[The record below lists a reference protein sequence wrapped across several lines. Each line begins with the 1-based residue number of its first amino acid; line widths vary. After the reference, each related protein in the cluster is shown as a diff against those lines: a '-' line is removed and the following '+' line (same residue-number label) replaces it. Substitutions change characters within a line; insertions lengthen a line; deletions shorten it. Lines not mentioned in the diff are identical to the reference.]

1 MSEYKVET
9 LKLTPGPDMHT
20 MPVNSGEI
28 GCFLLPVKL
37 KRVPKWRLTGQFKQ
51 QRFWTTHVNRKWAFF
66 SLLIRLDAT
75 KFVWLSVCTL
85 IETTCPNFF
94 SKSRLKSAKSP
105 FPVDVRHSKTWLL
118 ELRRN
123 VNRQLHWVPSVN
135 TPPFYW
141 CWWPKHQFSCTKL
154 EQPHI
159 RLKPGEHVRN
169 DATGDLKLTWAC
181 PYDPGLRY
189 PSRPFQQVERT
200 LNVA

>member
-1 MSEYKVET
+1 MASDRAVKAAT
-9 LKLTPGPDMHT
+9 
-20 MPVNSGEI
+20 
-28 GCFLLPVKL
+28 FLNDPRQPEVS
-37 KRVPKWRLTGQFKQ
+37 
-51 QRFWTTHVNRKWAFF
+51 FF

-135 TPPFYW
+135 TPPFY
-141 CWWPKHQFSCTKL
+141 
-154 EQPHI
+154 
-159 RLKPGEHVRN
+159 
-169 DATGDLKLTWAC
+169 
-181 PYDPGLRY
+181 
-189 PSRPFQQVERT
+189 
-200 LNVA
+200 

>member
-1 MSEYKVET
+1 MPEYKVET
-9 LKLTPGPDMHT
+9 LKLTPGPGMHT

-28 GCFLLPVKL
+28 GCFLLPAKL
-37 KRVPKWRLTGQFKQ
+37 KRVPKWRQTGQFKQ
-51 QRFWTTHVNRKWAFF
+51 QRFWTTHVNRKWAFI

-85 IETTCPNFF
+85 IETICPKFF

-105 FPVDVRHSKTWLL
+105 LPVDVRNSKTWLL

-123 VNRQLHWVPSVN
+123 VHRPQLHIGYLVWTQHHFVLVTQAPVLG
-135 TPPFYW
+135 
-141 CWWPKHQFSCTKL
+141 HQVGTAS
-154 EQPHI
+154 HS
-159 RLKPGEHVRN
+159 PGEHARN
-169 DATGDLKLTWAC
+169 NVTDDLKLTWAC
-181 PYDPGLRY
+181 LCDPGLRC